1 MNDIDLT
8 SFSTEDLEKM
18 LKDYSKKISFMVA
31 NEKDII
37 MFAAIEKELKMRK

>member
-8 SFSTEDLEKM
+8 NFSTEDLEKR